1 MTGHRSDLEAIARR
15 AMTERGFLPDFSEAA
30 RREARR
36 AAESGGAEDGGA
48 EDGPG
53 TRDLRDLLWFSIDN
67 ADTRDL
73 DQLTVAER
81 LDHDKIRL
89 RVAIADVEA
98 FVPDR
103 SAIEE
108 HARHNTTSIYTA
120 ARTFPMLPEE
130 LSTDATSLVEGEERL
145 AMVVEMVIE
154 QDGSTDGSGIYP
166 ARVLNH
172 AKLVYQAVG
181 DWLEDA
187 GPMPKRVAAVPGI
200 AEQLRLHDE
209 AADRLRRRRYERGAL
224 NFDTVEVRP
233 VFHNGALA
241 DFAEERK
248 DRAKEMIEDFMI
260 TANSLT
266 ASFLE
271 ARGLPSLRRVV
282 RTPKR
287 WPRIV
292 SLAREHGADLPEE
305 PDPKALSIFL
315 EERRKADP
323 EGFPELSLS
332 VMKLLGSG
340 EYTVD
345 QPGQPAPGHFGLA
358 AEDYT
363 HSTAPNRRYPDLVT
377 QRMLKAALTGLPC
390 PYGAAEL
397 EELAVHCTLREDEAN
412 RVERQVRKSAA
423 ALLIEPRIGD
433 WFEAIVTGA
442 SEKGTWVRTCGHPYV
457 EGRVVHGHHG
467 LDVADRVRVRLVS
480 TDVERGFIDFV
491 R

>member
-1 MTGHRSDLEAIARR
+1 MSRHRNDLEAIARR
-15 AMTERGFLPDFSEAA
+15 VMTERGFLPDFSEAA

-36 AAESGGAEDGGA
+36 TAEGDRI

-53 TRDLRDLLWFSIDN
+53 VQDLRGLLWFSIDN

-81 LDHDKIRL
+81 LDNGGIRL
-89 RVAIADVEA
+89 RVAIADVDA
-98 FVPDR
+98 FVPAR

-108 HARHNTTSIYTA
+108 HAHHNTTSIYTA

-130 LSTDATSLVEGEERL
+130 LSTDATSLVEGEDRL
-145 AMVVEMVIE
+145 AMVVEMVIAE
-154 QDGSTDGSGIYP
+154 DGSTDGSDIYR
-166 ARVLNH
+166 ARVRNH

-181 DWLEDA
+181 DWLEGADPLPEKA
-187 GPMPKRVAAVPGI
+187 EAVPGI
-200 AEQLRLHDE
+200 AEQLRLNDE
-209 AADRLRRRRYERGAL
+209 AADRLRRRRHERGAL
-224 NFDTVEVRP
+224 NFDTSEVRP
-233 VFHNGALA
+233 VFHNGSLA
-241 DFAEERK
+241 DLAEERK

-260 TANSLT
+260 TANGLT

-271 ARGLPSLRRVV
+271 SRGLPSLRRVV
-282 RTPKR
+282 RTPRR

-292 SLAREHGADLPEE
+292 SLARGHGTDLP
-305 PDPKALSIFL
+305 PDPSPKALAAFL

-332 VMKLLGSG
+332 VVKLLGSG

-345 QPGQPAPGHFGLA
+345 QPGQPSPGHFGLA
-358 AEDYT
+358 ADDYT

-377 QRMLKAALTGLPC
+377 QRMLKAALAGLPC
-390 PYGAAEL
+390 PYDAAEL
-397 EELAVHCTLREDEAN
+397 EELAVHCTVREDEAN
-412 RVERQVRKSAA
+412 KVERQVRKSAA
-423 ALLIEPRIGD
+423 ALLIAPRIDD
-433 WFEAIVTGA
+433 WFDAIVTGA
-442 SEKGTWVRTCGHPYV
+442 SEKGTWVRTSSRPIV

-467 LDVADRVRVRLVS
+467 LDVGDRVRVRLVS